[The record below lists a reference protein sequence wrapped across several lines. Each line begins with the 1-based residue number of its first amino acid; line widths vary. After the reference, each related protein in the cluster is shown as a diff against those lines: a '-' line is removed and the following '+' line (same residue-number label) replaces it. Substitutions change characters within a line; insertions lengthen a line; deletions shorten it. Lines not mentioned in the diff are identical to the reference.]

1 MIIQLLDKV
10 NMIKFKAIV
19 KHIRFIKVIQ
29 MIRIIMELIKLVR
42 IDFQLKN
49 FMVKIIIRFK
59 VRMNFELSKVKN
71 IESKDYCNLSS

>member
-1 MIIQLLDKV
+1 MIIQLLVKV

-19 KHIRFIKVIQ
+19 KHIRFIEVIQ